1 MLTNRINNH
10 LLTNSILPDEQKGC
24 GRMYR
29 GCKDQLLVSKLIT
42 SLAKKHQR
50 YLCMAWTDY
59 KKAFDSLPH
68 TWIVI
73 VIEMYQICPTIRQ
86 FVEASMKEWE
96 TKMWLYHTE
105 GHVKRGTVVIK
116 QGIFLSDSFSPL
128 LFCLAL
134 ILLTN
139 KLNKQGAGYEVK
151 GKK

>member
-1 MLTNRINNH
+1 
-10 LLTNSILPDEQKGC
+10 
-24 GRMYR
+24 
-29 GCKDQLLVSKLIT
+29 
-42 SLAKKHQR
+42 
-50 YLCMAWTDY
+50 MAWIDY

-68 TWIVI
+68 TWIVT
-73 VIEMYQICPTIRQ
+73 VMEMYQICPTIRQ
-86 FVEASMKEWE
+86 FVEASIIEWK

-105 GHVKRGTVVIK
+105 GHVKRGTVAIK

>member
-1 MLTNRINNH
+1 VLTNSINNH
-10 LLTNSILPDEQKGC
+10 LLRNNILPEEQKGC
-24 GRMYR
+24 CRMYR
-29 GCKDQLLVSKLIT
+29 GCQDQLLMSKLIT

-50 YLCMAWTDY
+50 HLCMAWIDY

-68 TWIVI
+68 TWIVT
-73 VIEMYQICPTIRQ
+73 VMEMYQICPTIRQ
-86 FVEASMKEWE
+86 FMEESMKEWK

-105 GHVKRGTVVIK
+105 GHFKRGTVAIK
-116 QGIFLSDSFSPL
+116 QDIFQGDSSPL

-139 KLNKQGAGYEVK
+139 KLNKHGAGYEVK